1 MDHIDERRQR
11 QRVMV
16 DQGGGDDFRLECDG
30 RPVTVRDVSLDGFA
44 MQASTAP
51 DANHRFAFRISH
63 RTLPG
68 AITGTAQVVNY
79 VRGATADTGVAGCRI
94 LQLDDAGGETLAVWL
109 STHVVSVASV
119 PLTPDEAREIV
130 AGPSL
135 V

>member
-1 MDHIDERRQR
+1 MDQIDERRQR

-44 MQASTAP
+44 MLASTAP
-51 DANHRFAFRISH
+51 DANHRFSFRITH
-63 RTLPG
+63 RTLAG

-79 VRGATADTGVAGCRI
+79 VRGATGDTGVAGCRI
-94 LQLDDAGGETLAVWL
+94 FELDGDGPSLLSLWL

-119 PLTPDEAREIV
+119 PLTEDEARRIV